1 VLPER
6 NRYPLLIFGYPLFIL
21 GTGFAAYSRYG
32 SAMRSAF
39 RLIPLLLLS
48 VLAGSSRR
56 MDVEP
61 ITAHAISIKAER
73 LIAPAIETA
82 PGLRYVDGWSL
93 SSRDD
98 DFGGLSSLMIANG
111 KFISMSDSGAVIR
124 FGIDADGKVSG
135 ASVNPLPRGCAS
147 DIDKRDRDSESIA
160 HDPATGRYWIGFEW
174 RNVICRSDARLAN
187 AERLVKPEVMKHWS
201 KTGGP
206 EAIVRLADGR
216 FLIFAEFSKG
226 SDALPELVI
235 ADRDPTAPDARFS
248 RALYMAPE
256 HHFSP
261 TDAAQLADGRLIVI
275 NRRFEPPAYFS
286 ARLSLL
292 DPIPA
297 QVSGILAGKTIA
309 KFGRPGLTSNFEGV
323 AVSNEGA
330 RTFIWLISD
339 DNYMWIEN
347 TYLLKFELLPEPKR

>member
-1 VLPER
+1 
-6 NRYPLLIFGYPLFIL
+6 
-21 GTGFAAYSRYG
+21 
-32 SAMRSAF
+32 
-39 RLIPLLLLS
+39 
-48 VLAGSSRR
+48 

-61 ITAHAISIKAER
+61 ITPHAITITAER

-82 PGLRYVDGWSL
+82 PGLSYVDGWSL
-93 SSRDD
+93 SSRDR
-98 DFGGLSSLMIANG
+98 DFGGLSSLMIEDG
-111 KFISMSDSGAVIR
+111 KFVSLSDSGAVIR
-124 FGIDADGKVSG
+124 FGMDANGNISG

-147 DIDKRDRDSESIA
+147 DANKRDRDSESIA
-160 HDPATGRYWIGFEW
+160 RDPATGTYWIGFEW
-174 RNVICRSDARLAN
+174 RNVICRSDARLAK

-216 FLIFAEFSKG
+216 FLIFAEFAKG
-226 SDALPELVI
+226 DGALPEIVI
-235 ADRDPTAPDARFS
+235 ADRDPAAPDARFS

-261 TDAAQLADGRLIVI
+261 TDAAQLPDGRLLVI

-297 QVSGILAGKTIA
+297 NVNGIVTGNTIA

-323 AVSNEGA
+323 AISNEGG
-330 RTFIWLISD
+330 RTFVWLISD

-347 TYLLKFELLPEPKR
+347 TYLLKFELLPEPKP

>member
-1 VLPER
+1 
-6 NRYPLLIFGYPLFIL
+6 
-21 GTGFAAYSRYG
+21 
-32 SAMRSAF
+32 
-39 RLIPLLLLS
+39 
-48 VLAGSSRR
+48 

-61 ITAHAISIKAER
+61 IIAHAISIKAER
-73 LIAPAIETA
+73 LIAPVIEAA

-124 FGIDADGKVSG
+124 FGIDADGKVSD
-135 ASVNPLPRGCAS
+135 ASVSPLPRGCAS
-147 DIDKRDRDSESIA
+147 DIDKRDRDSESIT

-206 EAIVRLADGR
+206 EAVVRLADGR

-226 SDALPELVI
+226 TNALPELVI
-235 ADRDPTAPDARFS
+235 ADRDPTALDARFS
-248 RALYMAPE
+248 KALYMAPE

-261 TDAAQLADGRLIVI
+261 TDAAQLPDGRLVIV

-292 DPIPA
+292 EPIPA
-297 QVSGILAGKTIA
+297 QVSGILSGQTIA
-309 KFGRPGLTSNFEGV
+309 KFGRPGLTGNFEGV
-323 AVSNEGA
+323 AVSNEGG

>member
-1 VLPER
+1 MFPER
-6 NRYPLLIFGYPLFIL
+6 GRYPLLIFGYPLFIF
-21 GTGFAAYSRYG
+21 GAGFAAHSLYG
-32 SAMRSAF
+32 DIMRFAL
-39 RLIPLLLLS
+39 RLTPWLLLC
-48 VLAGSSRR
+48 VLAGSTRR

-61 ITAHAISIKAER
+61 IIAHAIEIKAER

-93 SSRDD
+93 SSRDR
-98 DFGGLSSLMIANG
+98 DFGGLSSFLIEDG
-111 KFISMSDSGAVIR
+111 KFVSVSDIGAIIR
-124 FGIDADGKVSG
+124 FALDAGGKVSD
-135 ASVNPLPRGCAS
+135 ASVNPLPRGCAR

-160 HDPATGRYWIGFEW
+160 HDPDTGRYWIGLEW
-174 RNVICRSDARLAN
+174 RNAICRSDARLAK
-187 AERLVKPEVMKHWS
+187 AERLVKPEMMKHWS

-216 FLIFAEFSKG
+216 FLIFAEFAKG
-226 SDALPELVI
+226 SGALPELII
-235 ADRDPTAPDARFS
+235 ADRDPTAPDVRYS
-248 RALYMAPE
+248 KSLYMAPE

-261 TDAAQLADGRLIVI
+261 TDAAALPDGRLLVL

-292 DPIPA
+292 EPIPEKMNGI
-297 QVSGILAGKTIA
+297 VSGKTIA

-330 RTFIWLISD
+330 RTFIWIISD
-339 DNYMWIEN
+339 DNYMWIEH
-347 TYLLKFELLPEPKR
+347 TYLLKFELLPKPKP